1 MNVRFDLR
9 SCAASHYGGG
19 GGERLTEKSGENT
32 QILGRIK
39 FFVG

>member
-19 GGERLTEKSGENT
+19 GGRLTEKSGENT

>member
-19 GGERLTEKSGENT
+19 AVKLKRVKKTL
-32 QILGRIK
+32 R
-39 FFVG
+39 F